1 MREVIRSSV
10 YGSPANASFLS
21 SQEIRQRHNLGL
33 EKQTSCIDR
42 RSQALPLCITWRV
55 DSYMGTEIS
64 FEAAGSSFVRSP
76 LSSYYSWKHLL
87 LLLLLLRR
95 KRRRFFFYFRAFLS
109 FDWATLLL
117 LEVLENRNIDH
128 PSSLSTTSLFMVYF
142 LTTPRAQK
150 AKNQKLC
157 TNLFSLCINIKQM
170 KGFSTWAITSI
181 FGPITHVWSMTDE
194 VSTPCRLA
202 ACVVQIPDTF
212 FCPIGL
218 SFKCIHRPQY

>member
-76 LSSYYSWKHLL
+76 LSSSCSWKHLL
-87 LLLLLLRR
+87 FDGRDDASFLLSRFSLFRLSYTAIQERSWKTEYRPSLLV
-95 KRRRFFFYFRAFLS
+95 KHNKPFLWS
-109 FDWATLLL
+109 TSWPLGCSTEAEKQEQKSYVPIYTC
-117 LEVLENRNIDH
+117 RNI
-128 PSSLSTTSLFMVYF
+128 S
-142 LTTPRAQK
+142 K
-150 AKNQKLC
+150 
-157 TNLFSLCINIKQM
+157 
-170 KGFSTWAITSI
+170 
-181 FGPITHVWSMTDE
+181 
-194 VSTPCRLA
+194 
-202 ACVVQIPDTF
+202 
-212 FCPIGL
+212 
-218 SFKCIHRPQY
+218 

>member
-157 TNLFSLCINIKQM
+157 TNLFSLCINTMQM

-212 FCPIGL
+212 FV
-218 SFKCIHRPQY
+218 R

>member
-87 LLLLLLRR
+87 LLLLLRR

-157 TNLFSLCINIKQM
+157 SQFILSLYQYQANERIFHVSNNFNIWTNHARLINDWR
-170 KGFSTWAITSI
+170 SVDALS
-181 FGPITHVWSMTDE
+181 
-194 VSTPCRLA
+194 PCCLRGTNSGH
-202 ACVVQIPDTF
+202 I

-218 SFKCIHRPQY
+218 SFSACTDHNTD